1 MIEIIKTIIDLKNKQ
16 SNTIVAIDG
25 LGGSGK
31 TTITKSIAEN
41 LKTKGCNPVIIHID
55 DFIQPKSVR
64 YNEKYEEWFC
74 YYHLQWRYKYLIE
87 NILCPIHDGEK
98 MIDRKIELYHK
109 DTDEYEVKSFKYD
122 SDKSLLLIEGVFL
135 QRPELRNFFNYVLYL
150 DIPKDIRLE
159 RVIKRDRYIGN
170 DQQIVDKYKTRYFP
184 AEEKYIS
191 TCCPKDN
198 ADLVI
203 NYI

>member
-1 MIEIIKTIIDLKNKQ
+1 M
-16 SNTIVAIDG
+16 VAIDG

-41 LKTKGCNPVIIHID
+41 LKTKGYNPVIIHID

-74 YYHLQWRYKYLIE
+74 YYHLQWRYKYLID
-87 NILCPIHDGEK
+87 NILCPIYDGEK
-98 MIDRKIELYHK
+98 MIDRKIELYDK
-109 DTDEYEVKSFKYD
+109 DIDEYKVKDFKYD
-122 SDKSLLLIEGVFL
+122 SDKSLLIIEGVFL
-135 QRPELRNFFNYVLYL
+135 QRPELKKFLNYVIYL

-184 AEEKYIS
+184 AEERYIS

-203 NYI
+203 SYI